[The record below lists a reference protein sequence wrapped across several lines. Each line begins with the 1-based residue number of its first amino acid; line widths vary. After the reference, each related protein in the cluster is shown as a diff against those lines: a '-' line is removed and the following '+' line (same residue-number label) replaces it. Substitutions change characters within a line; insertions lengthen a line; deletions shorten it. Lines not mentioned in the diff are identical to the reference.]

1 MKIFDF
7 NIHLPYIQHEDV
19 NVVIRQDMELDAKGI
34 EKGFAF
40 HRDKIARI
48 DGANIL
54 LFNTRL
60 FEEDISVFFKSVK
73 TSVSIV
79 RYTALLNFRS
89 KKVFEYIDHLHQSGV
104 NAIMF
109 NSYLQ
114 QIATDDFSLVL
125 KACKYA
131 EEKKMIVCIDG
142 SYGTSKMYTYDN
154 MLLACFIAD
163 HIQQVPIVIV
173 HSGGYRII
181 EAMHLAEDKKN
192 VWLDTS
198 FSLPYYISSSLEA
211 DFAFAYKR
219 IGTHRVVFGSD
230 HPYMD
235 LQQTIR
241 IHEDFFGKFRFTTAE
256 IEGIFCHNALNL
268 FGA

>member
-1 MKIFDF
+1 MNVFDF
-7 NIHLPYIQHEDV
+7 NIHLPFLTSDDV
-19 NVVIRQDMELDAKGI
+19 NQVINQDLHLDVEGVLKGI
-34 EKGFAF
+34 DF
-40 HRDKIARI
+40 HRNKLASLN
-48 DGANIL
+48 GANIL
-54 LFNTRL
+54 LFNTKL
-60 FEEDISVFFKSVK
+60 FESDVSQLINSERISFIPHIKF
-73 TSVSIV
+73 
-79 RYTALLNFRS
+79 TALLDFRDS
-89 KKVFEYIDHLHQSGV
+89 GVFEYIDRLCHYGV
-104 NAIMF
+104 KAIMF

-114 QIATDDFSLVL
+114 QIAGSDFETVL
-125 KACKYA
+125 KVCRYA

-163 HIQQVPIVIV
+163 YITRVPIVIV
-173 HSGGYRII
+173 HSGGYRIL

-219 IGTHRVVFGSD
+219 IGTHRIVYGSD

-235 LQQTIR
+235 IEETFK
-241 IHEDFFGKFRFTTAE
+241 IHISYFAKYGFSSAE
-256 IEGIFCHNALNL
+256 TESIFYDNALRL
-268 FGA
+268 FS